1 MKYITIL
8 VDFEGKWGMPY
19 NSNYDLVK
27 TTHRL
32 LEVLDTYGVKAVFF
46 VVGKIIEEYPDVI
59 KEVAGDGHEIAIHG
73 YAHEHLDRLTKE
85 DLTTFGDN
93 LSRIELSLERLT
105 GKRPVGFR
113 SPYLMYPAFSSR
125 NLYQI
130 LASHAYRWISNRE
143 IRYPDELFR
152 PDRIPIQSLWG
163 KNNGI
168 TRIILS
174 LLNMR
179 MILTDHMTKKKGL
192 AGIIANI
199 CWLDQGA
206 APFERYGLLEV
217 PVYTPLDCDLLG
229 LPTPETTTSTEWIRY
244 ATACLVGGI
253 NRRGHFYMLNF
264 HDWIIGSSNRLQLLD
279 NLLSYF
285 ASRGSAQFITGT
297 ECVRLLNN
305 YE

>member
-1 MKYITIL
+1 VKYITTFF
-8 VDFEGKWGMPY
+8 DFEGKWGMPH

-32 LEVLDTYGVKAVFF
+32 LEVLDKNGVKAVFC

-73 YAHEHLDRLTKE
+73 YTHEHLDRLTKE

-113 SPYLMYPAFSSR
+113 SPYLMNPVFYSR
-125 NLYQI
+125 YLYQI
-130 LASHAYRWISNRE
+130 LASHGYRWVSNRE
-143 IRYPDELFR
+143 IRYPDELFG
-152 PDRIPIQSLWG
+152 PNRIPIRLLWG

-174 LLNMR
+174 VLNMR

-199 CWLDQGA
+199 RWLDQGA
-206 APFERYGLLEV
+206 APFERYGLLEF
-217 PVYTPLDCDLLG
+217 PVCTSLDCDLLG
-229 LPTPETTTSTEWIRY
+229 LPNPETRTSTEWIRY

-253 NRRGHFYMLNF
+253 NRRGNLYMLSF

-279 NLLSYF
+279 NVLSYF
-285 ASRGSAQFITGT
+285 VSRKSAKFITGI
-297 ECVRLLNN
+297 ECVRLLSN